1 MARPLFSVCKRRYSF
16 SRSYHTVR
24 TPPAPGC
31 VVKREQVTGCKYP
44 WPRRS
49 CARPAPVA
57 SARLLFNVVAT
68 LASRAR
74 RFQLAHPAGMP
85 MCCPV
90 HRLAAMCAR
99 PWWSP
104 RRRRD
109 HDCGKDCQQDRMLL
123 TVPDVANGDSSER
136 QALHDAVDRERIGWP
151 AFTPSWTPCARSAS
165 SAA

>member
-1 MARPLFSVCKRRYSF
+1 MA
-16 SRSYHTVR
+16 VR
-24 TPPAPGC
+24 H
-31 VVKREQVTGCKYP
+31 
-44 WPRRS
+44 
-49 CARPAPVA
+49 
-57 SARLLFNVVAT
+57 ARLLFNVVAT

-74 RFQLAHPAGMP
+74 RFQLAPGAPGGHANVLPRASA
-85 MCCPV
+85 
-90 HRLAAMCAR
+90 RRNLRTAALAR
-99 PWWSP
+99 WSP